1 LKGRGGEEADTARMS
16 QKRGAREQKRK
27 RTTNKGKEAERDKE
41 REQERA
47 SDSTEAKEKGCV
59 IAYTQGT

>member
-1 LKGRGGEEADTARMS
+1 LKGRGGKEGDTARMS

-27 RTTNKGKEAERDKE
+27 RTTNKGKEAERE
-41 REQERA
+41 GERA
-47 SDSTEAKEKGCV
+47 SDSTEAKEKGCM